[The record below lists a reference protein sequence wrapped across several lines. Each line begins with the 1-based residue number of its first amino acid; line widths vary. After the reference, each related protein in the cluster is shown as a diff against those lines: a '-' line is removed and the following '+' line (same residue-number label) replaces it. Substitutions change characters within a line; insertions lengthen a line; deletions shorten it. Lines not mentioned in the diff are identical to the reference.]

1 MSRLKGV
8 STIVATAILLSITIA
23 GAVLVYNLVTSY
35 LNSIGGGKLI
45 VHNAY
50 YINATKTLYV
60 TVENV
65 GGREARITAV
75 RIIDLNNAE
84 TTLNITAS
92 VPSGEART
100 ISVANVT
107 STPRYIMIFYNNVVT
122 EPIAVRVI

>member
-1 MSRLKGV
+1 MKGV

-23 GAVLVYNLVTSY
+23 GAVLIYNLVTSY
-35 LNSIGGGKLI
+35 LNSIGEGKLI

-65 GGREARITAV
+65 GDREARITAV
-75 RIIDLNNAE
+75 RIIDLNNVE
-84 TTLNITAS
+84 TTLSITAS

-100 ISVANVT
+100 INITNVS

>member
-1 MSRLKGV
+1 VSGLKGV

-23 GAVLVYNLVTSY
+23 GSVLIYNLVASY
-35 LNSIGGGKLI
+35 LNYIGEGKLI

-65 GGREARITAV
+65 GAREARITAI
-75 RIIDLNNAE
+75 RIIDLNNVE
-84 TTLNITAS
+84 TAFSITAS

-100 ISVANVT
+100 VSIANVT
-107 STPRYIMIFYNNVVT
+107 STPRYIIILYNNVAT

>member
-1 MSRLKGV
+1 VSGLKGV
-8 STIVATAILLSITIA
+8 STIVATAVLLSITIA
-23 GAVLVYNLVTSY
+23 GAVLIYNVVASY
-35 LNSIGGGKLI
+35 LNSIGEGKLI

-84 TTLNITAS
+84 TTFSTTAS
-92 VPSGEART
+92 VPSGGART
-100 ISVANVT
+100 INITNVT
-107 STPRYIMIFYNNVVT
+107 STPRYIMILYNNVVT